1 MLCFFFITFLIRSLF
16 CNRRGCCMHATTVI
30 IYCLLPVHHSQMRQ
44 YNYTIFRQTTPW
56 APGLYTATRFKKS
69 LLFHVVRISTTLILR
84 VNDIY
89 MLTTLSTWIS
99 VHMCITYICLT
110 HHILDCNNQLNPIL
124 RREETKVEC
133 VWQHSYLTC
142 TWLSDNPMCTCNAEQ
157 QHWCLVHIPYLRS
170 CSHLSINNLKTNNG
184 IWFLPY
190 RLKRNQ
196 MVLKAVFHDSDQED
210 LHTKS
215 QQCHRV
221 IATLVQYCR
230 SILPCFVMWL
240 LCCLFSR
247 ENARASSGWLRDW
260 KFCHTSDS
268 CGVCCQN
275 APPSVHSGLHI
286 SENVCHKWH
295 SLIGVYPSVLSAR
308 TGVFEL
314 LVALAAIVGTLSCV
328 SALMN
333 GKSRGRRQYLVKI
346 SASTILFLPTLL
358 RFLSTGD
365 WRRQLDV
372 WRHRMT
378 LFWRR

>member
-99 VHMCITYICLT
+99 VHMCITYVCLT

-157 QHWCLVHIPYLRS
+157 QHWCLVHIRYLRS

-240 LCCLFSR
+240 LCCLFFTWERSCFFR
-247 ENARASSGWLRDW
+247 LVARLKVLPHFRQLWSLLPECTTKCSLRSPHLRKRLSQVAQPYGRSSECILLCLARALVSLN
-260 KFCHTSDS
+260 FL
-268 CGVCCQN
+268 
-275 APPSVHSGLHI
+275 LH
-286 SENVCHKWH
+286 W
-295 SLIGVYPSVLSAR
+295 P
-308 TGVFEL
+308 
-314 LVALAAIVGTLSCV
+314 
-328 SALMN
+328 
-333 GKSRGRRQYLVKI
+333 
-346 SASTILFLPTLL
+346 
-358 RFLSTGD
+358 
-365 WRRQLDV
+365 QL
-372 WRHRMT
+372 
-378 LFWRR
+378 